1 MSTQGQPPI
10 QKHLC
15 RPTTKAS
22 ARRSDNRLMTNI
34 NSQKG
39 DIVNPTGD
47 PAGKDDIVSST
58 LVLPVGRPIQLD
70 LRAQDAI
77 LRTRP
82 YAQLLEQAL
91 ARVAARAAGDER
103 VSHPLLAPRALRT
116 AEVVVI
122 TSDRG
127 LAGGFNSNIARRA
140 QRFITEN
147 AERYE
152 RILLSTIGRKGRDF
166 FRARKIEVRKD
177 YTGIHSDL
185 RYEKAEQIA
194 EEFAARFLAGEVDAV
209 FLAYNE
215 FKSAISQKP
224 VVVQLLPIATPA
236 ACEAAAAIDFKYEP
250 RREDLLERLLPR
262 HVAMQV
268 WRALLESAASEHGAR
283 MSAMESATKNAE
295 EMIGML
301 TLQYNRA
308 RQAYVTKELMEIV
321 SGAEALK

>member
-1 MSTQGQPPI
+1 MPSLRDIRNRIGSVKSTRQI
-10 QKHLC
+10 
-15 RPTTKAS
+15 TKAMKMV
-22 ARRSDNRLMTNI
+22 AAAKLR
-34 NSQKG
+34 
-39 DIVNPTGD
+39 
-47 PAGKDDIVSST
+47 
-58 LVLPVGRPIQLD
+58 
-70 LRAQDAI
+70 RAQDAI
-77 LRTRP
+77 LKTRP
-82 YAQLLEQAL
+82 YAQLLDQTL
-91 ARVAARAAGDER
+91 SRLAARAAADE
-103 VSHPLLAPRALRT
+103 VVAHPLLAPREARL
-116 AEVVVI
+116 AEVAVV

-127 LAGGFNSNIARRA
+127 LAGGFNSNIARRT
-140 QRFITEN
+140 QRFMTEN

-177 YTGIHSDL
+177 YTGVHSDL

-194 EEFAARFLAGEVDAV
+194 EEYATRFLAGEVDAV

-224 VVVQLLPIATPA
+224 VVVQLLPIETPPGAESA
-236 ACEAAAAIDFKYEP
+236 AGIDFKYEP
-250 RREDLLERLLPR
+250 SREALLKDLVPR
-262 HVAMQV
+262 HLAMQV

-295 EMIGML
+295 EMISML

-308 RQAYVTKELMEIV
+308 RQAAVTKELMEIV